1 MQPVQP
7 IADLKFQPEA
17 LAQDLSLYL
26 PGIAPTLTFAS
37 LSVRPLFLSL
47 IETHLLGLDPSALR
61 PALKSIVLALL
72 PGLEEET
79 SDDFETALRIMN
91 KFRQGSRRTNPSP
104 SDQDVDADSQYFWQ
118 CLFLAS
124 ITNPSRRLG
133 VLAYFNRHLPKLG
146 VDDPK
151 SSMGKE
157 DAPPMSTKL
166 PETIQ
171 FLISPEPGLLI
182 RCFAAGLAD
191 EQVLVQ
197 RNFLDL
203 LVSHLPLHSPVL
215 QNHITADDFEK
226 LVTAAVGVVT
236 RRDMSLNR
244 RLWAWFLGPESST
257 EGKGATDSGGNYSAD
272 HDGPDSLKSQYFSQF
287 GLKPLVQSMK
297 NMIDRDTIVP
307 QERSRPFR
315 IALSLMDRWEV
326 GGLVVPEI
334 FLALLGNV
342 KHYEEQATSKAQ
354 FDEVFRSAS
363 AFFDGVESSLIFSEL
378 LGLLNLGRP
387 GSDARPERTIGNLQ
401 LAGFIL
407 SNFNVREEEMLLVH
421 VPLLTLALLIKMGA
435 LSSYVGL
442 ANGSSQD
449 TPSPLDVASKIAN
462 QLIDLLP
469 ERAFLRRFRSDSA
482 DALAHTSQQN
492 KKGGEAL
499 LSKIQEFYSQTKD
512 SLDLPPLPFPPKAI
526 AELILREALQLVLSA
541 LESDNRSILKE
552 RSNLLISLLK
562 KAPKSRILADGR
574 LFQAMSSRLS
584 TEKGS
589 SAPSFPIMSSISSL
603 ATTLYSTHTTG
614 LYVRY
619 EQICD
624 LVPTLVPKLWEFLS
638 PLSPKFHVE
647 AVRCLWNL
655 HYVSWQDHLVE
666 ASITSLMIRS
676 SPSNSSHLTTVDQVE
691 RFFILWTHSHQ
702 GNLDLP
708 SFRLANDHNS
718 TSKASREDRSTYQSA
733 MLDRPLFIIL
743 DLLSQ
748 PNNEGS
754 QAVREW
760 LQDLSSVH
768 K

>member
-1 MQPVQP
+1 M
-7 IADLKFQPEA
+7 QPEA
-17 LAQDLSLYL
+17 LAHDLSLYL

-47 IETHLLGLDPSALR
+47 IETYLLDLDPSALR
-61 PALKSIVLALL
+61 PALKSVVLALL

-91 KFRQGSRRTNPSP
+91 KFRHGSRQADQYL

-133 VLAYFNRHLPKLG
+133 VLVYFNRHLPKLG
-146 VDDPK
+146 VDEPR

-157 DAPPMSTKL
+157 DAPPKSDKL
-166 PETIQ
+166 PETVQ

-182 RCFAAGLAD
+182 RCFASGLAD
-191 EQVLVQ
+191 EQLLVQ

-203 LVSHLPLHSPVL
+203 LVTHLPLHSPVL
-215 QNHITADDFEK
+215 QNHITSEDFEK
-226 LVTAAVGVVT
+226 LVGAAAGVVT

-257 EGKGATDSGGNYSAD
+257 EGKGTTDSGNNTSAD
-272 HDGPDSLKSQYFSQF
+272 NDSPDAIKSQYFSQF
-287 GLKPLVQSMK
+287 GLSPLVRSMK
-297 NMIDRDTIVP
+297 NMIDRDTLVP

-334 FLALLGNV
+334 FLALLDNAKQYGD
-342 KHYEEQATSKAQ
+342 QATSKAQ

-378 LGLLNLGRP
+378 LTLLDLGRT
-387 GSDARPERTIGNLQ
+387 SVDARTDRSIGNLQ

-421 VPLLTLALLIKMGA
+421 IPLLTLALLIKMSA
-435 LSSYVGL
+435 VSSDGGL
-442 ANGSSQD
+442 TNGSFQD
-449 TPSPLDVASKIAN
+449 SHFSLDMASKIAN

-482 DALAHTSQQN
+482 DAVAYSSQQSSKN
-492 KKGGEAL
+492 GREIL
-499 LSKIQEFYSQTKD
+499 LNKIQEFYTQTKG

-526 AELILREALQLVLSA
+526 AELILREALQLVLTA
-541 LESDNRSILKE
+541 LESDSRPMLKE
-552 RSNLLISLLK
+552 RSSLLISLLK

-574 LFQAMSSRLS
+574 LFRTMSRQLS
-584 TEKGS
+584 IEEGS
-589 SAPSFPIMSSISSL
+589 SVPSFPIMSSIAL
-603 ATTLYSTHTTG
+603 LTTTLYSTHSTG
-614 LYVRY
+614 LYIKY

-624 LVPTLVPKLWEFLS
+624 LIPVLVPKLWDFLS

-655 HYVSWQDHLVE
+655 HYISWQDHLVE

-676 SPSNSSHLTTVDQVE
+676 GPFNAAHLATVDQVE
-691 RFFILWTHSHQ
+691 RFFVLWTHSHQ

-708 SFRLANDHNS
+708 LFRLPNDHNS
-718 TSKASREDRSTYQSA
+718 TNVATREDRSAYQSA
-733 MLDRPLFIIL
+733 MLDRPLFIVL

-748 PNNEGS
+748 PNSEGS